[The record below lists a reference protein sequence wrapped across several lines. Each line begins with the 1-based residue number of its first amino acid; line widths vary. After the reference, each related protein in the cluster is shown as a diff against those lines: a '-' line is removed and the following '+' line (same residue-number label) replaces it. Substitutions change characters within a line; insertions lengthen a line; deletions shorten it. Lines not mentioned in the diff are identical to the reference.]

1 MYDFEFQRKSNK
13 KEKEGERIRNDN
25 FIPETSHKL
34 PTVPKDPTSVP
45 HVSGTTREVCEQTL
59 SIASKAV
66 LTPLHKA
73 FPET

>member
-1 MYDFEFQRKSNK
+1 MK
-13 KEKEGERIRNDN
+13 NDN
-25 FIPETSHKL
+25 FIPETSRKL

-45 HVSGTTREVCEQTL
+45 YVSGTMWEVCEQTL